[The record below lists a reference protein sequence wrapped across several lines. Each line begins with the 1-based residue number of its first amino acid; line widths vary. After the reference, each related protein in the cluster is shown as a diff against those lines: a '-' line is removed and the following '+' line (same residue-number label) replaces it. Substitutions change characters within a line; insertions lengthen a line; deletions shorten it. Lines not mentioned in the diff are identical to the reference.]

1 MNNDTELSTAQGKR
15 IIKNQTGKRVSKDA
29 AIQLLEEME
38 ETGKEIS
45 EKANELANRDDRKTV
60 RAGDIRTALRLM
72 K

>member
-1 MNNDTELSTAQGKR
+1 MKNDTELSTAQGKR

-29 AIQLLEEME
+29 AIQLNEEME
-38 ETGKEIS
+38 QKGKEIS

>member
-29 AIQLLEEME
+29 AIQLNEEME
-38 ETGKEIS
+38 EKGKEIS
-45 EKANELANRDDRKTV
+45 EKANKLVNRDDRKTI

-72 K
+72 E